1 MKTAHLALAI
11 AATLALFSF
20 PAPAAAV
27 ESNFEIY
34 AGGFFPDDHSD
45 QDELTYG
52 VRGGF
57 RFSDRWGLQGSLGRV
72 ELWDSGGHFW
82 DVDLNA
88 TFLDVSAMLFVN
100 PRSKA
105 ELFFYGG
112 PGMAFFDV
120 GIGGVTPGFVVWD
133 DDVTL
138 HAGAGMNLRLS
149 DRMYLRPDVRVR
161 WLGAFD
167 DGFDDGGTD
176 FEATLALGWKFGGGG
191 K

>member
-1 MKTAHLALAI
+1 MKTANLALVL
-11 AATLALFSF
+11 AAMLALSSF
-20 PAPAAAV
+20 AAPAAAV
-27 ESNFEIY
+27 ESNFEIF
-34 AGGFFPDDHSD
+34 AGGFFPDSFDH
-45 QDELTYG
+45 DEFTYG

-72 ELWDSGGHFW
+72 ELWDDGGHFW

-88 TFLDVSAMLFVN
+88 TFLDISAMLFVN

-112 PGMAFFDV
+112 PGMAFFDIGV
-120 GIGGVTPGFVVWD
+120 GGVGPGFIVWD
-133 DDVTL
+133 DDFTL
-138 HAGAGMNLRLS
+138 HAGAGLNVRLS

-176 FEATLALGWKFGGGG
+176 FEATLALGWKFGGGR
-191 K
+191 